1 MANPSPIALLRAL
14 RPKQWTKNAVVF
26 AAFVF
31 ALGDAEQQISLCH
44 VWLALAAAAAFCLVS
59 SGIYVLN
66 DLKDAPLDR
75 MHPQKRH
82 RPIAA
87 GEITPPVAAVLSGLC
102 LAAGLSL
109 GYLVQHALGHVLLGY
124 VALQTAYIFGLKH
137 VALLDLLVIASG
149 FVLRAIAGAV
159 AIPVALSPWLL
170 VCTFLL
176 ALFLALCKRRQEK
189 VGQADATETRP
200 ALLHYDRM
208 VLDQLIAIIASATLV
223 SYTIYTLAAETQVK
237 FGSARLGFTIPFVVF
252 GLFRYLDLV
261 YRAEKGERP
270 EEVLLTD
277 PPLLLNVAL
286 FGITVLLLLR

>member
-1 MANPSPIALLRAL
+1 MAEPLPISILRAL
-14 RPKQWTKNAVVF
+14 RPKQWTKNAVVL
-26 AAFVF
+26 APFVF
-31 ALGDAEQQISLCH
+31 ALGDAAQPVNFGH
-44 VWLALAAAAAFCLVS
+44 VWLAAAAAAAFCLVS

-66 DLKDAPLDR
+66 DIKDAPLDR
-75 MHPQKRH
+75 AHPQKRH

-87 GEITPPVAAVLSGLC
+87 GAISPRQGMVLSGLC
-102 LAAGLSL
+102 LITGLSL
-109 GYLVQHALGHVLLGY
+109 GYSLQTDLGYTLLAY

-137 VALLDLLVIASG
+137 IALLDLLMIASG

-159 AIPVALSPWLL
+159 AIPVVLSPWLL

-189 VGQADATETRP
+189 VGQAGATDTRP
-200 ALLHYDRM
+200 SLLHYDRV
-208 VLDQLIAIIASATLV
+208 VLDQLIAVIASATLV
-223 SYTIYTLAAETQVK
+223 SYTIYTLAAETQEK

-277 PPLLLNVAL
+277 PPLLLCVAL
-286 FGITVLLLLR
+286 FGATVLLLLL

>member
-1 MANPSPIALLRAL
+1 MAEPLPISILRAL
-14 RPKQWTKNAVVF
+14 RPKQWTKNAVVL
-26 AAFVF
+26 APFVF
-31 ALGDAEQQISLCH
+31 ALGDAAQPVNFGH
-44 VWLALAAAAAFCLVS
+44 VWLAAAAAAAFCLVS

-66 DLKDAPLDR
+66 DIKDAPLDR
-75 MHPQKRH
+75 AHPQKRH

-87 GEITPPVAAVLSGLC
+87 GAISPRQGMVLSGLC
-102 LAAGLSL
+102 LITGLSL
-109 GYLVQHALGHVLLGY
+109 GYSLQTDLGYTLLAY

-137 VALLDLLVIASG
+137 IALLDLLMIASG

-159 AIPVALSPWLL
+159 AIPVMLSPWLL

-189 VGQADATETRP
+189 VGQAGATDTRP
-200 ALLHYDRM
+200 SLLHYDRV
-208 VLDQLIAIIASATLV
+208 VLDQLIAVIASATLV
-223 SYTIYTLAAETQVK
+223 SYTIYTLAAETQEK

-277 PPLLLNVAL
+277 PPLLLCVAL
-286 FGITVLLLLR
+286 FGATVLLLLL

>member
-1 MANPSPIALLRAL
+1 MAEPLPISILRAL
-14 RPKQWTKNAVVF
+14 RPKQWTKNAVVL
-26 AAFVF
+26 APFVF
-31 ALGDAEQQISLCH
+31 ALGDAAQPVKFGH
-44 VWLALAAAAAFCLVS
+44 VWLAAAAAATFCLVS

-66 DLKDAPLDR
+66 DIKDAPLDR
-75 MHPQKRH
+75 AHPQKRH

-87 GEITPPVAAVLSGLC
+87 GAISPRQGMVLSGLC
-102 LAAGLSL
+102 LITGLSL
-109 GYLVQHALGHVLLGY
+109 GYSLQTDLGYTLLAY

-137 VALLDLLVIASG
+137 IALLDLLMIASG

-159 AIPVALSPWLL
+159 AIPVVLSPWLL

-189 VGQADATETRP
+189 VGQAGATDTRP
-200 ALLHYDRM
+200 SLLHYDRV
-208 VLDQLIAIIASATLV
+208 VLDQLIAVIASATLV
-223 SYTIYTLAAETQVK
+223 SYTIYTLAAETQEK

-277 PPLLLNVAL
+277 PPLLLCVAL
-286 FGITVLLLLR
+286 FGATVLLLLL